1 MKLATPEFQTEYCTW
16 ARPLKTGM
24 CLCRR
29 LLAQFHECQ
38 SQCVCVR
45 ACECVC
51 GLACFWELCNDKGW
65 GECGKCFSFCL
76 LVRSMCYLTLPL
88 FAQQNAHTRAQGHP
102 RRAQKA
108 FSLQLIA
115 ALPSPV
121 IKLFTAL
128 WPHSTRTHTDLC
140 THTHARAR
148 VCTCR
153 IAAAQWWTAGV
164 GPVKTLESASGHR
177 HSVRSCFIL
186 SFLLP
191 CPNSLWLPNTLVT
204 NCQLPCGMVL
214 WCTEP
219 WILMP
224 ESANRLRPC
233 PWRTD
238 GAVSMNILLVTITFS
253 SPIAQFCIK
262 PRKTDDYVTNIDNWP
277 RWW

>member
-1 MKLATPEFQTEYCTW
+1 MGNERDCTGMKLATPEFQTEYCTW

-29 LLAQFHECQ
+29 LLTQFHECQ
-38 SQCVCVR
+38 SQCVCVGWR
-45 ACECVC
+45 AFESYVMIKGGESVMSAFLFVCWSDQCVISHSPSPP
-51 GLACFWELCNDKGW
+51 NK
-65 GECGKCFSFCL
+65 
-76 LVRSMCYLTLPL
+76 M
-88 FAQQNAHTRAQGHP
+88 HTRVHKDTLVA
-102 RRAQKA
+102 RKKA

-115 ALPSPV
+115 RSALSSHQVVYCPMASQH
-121 IKLFTAL
+121 T
-128 WPHSTRTHTDLC
+128 HTHTDLC
-140 THTHARAR
+140 THTHAHDR

-204 NCQLPCGMVL
+204 NCQLSCGMVL

-219 WILMP
+219 WFLMP
-224 ESANRLRPC
+224 ESANRLRSRPC
-233 PWRTD
+233 RGTD
-238 GAVSMNILLVTITFS
+238 GAWFICF
-253 SPIAQFCIK
+253 
-262 PRKTDDYVTNIDNWP
+262 
-277 RWW
+277 RWISCLWLSHFLPL